1 MPYGPEADAIKAHF
15 PKTWGKPAVRLVRAP
30 PCAAEGGGL
39 SDPCRTQLRVG
50 IVLSGGQAPGGHN
63 VIGGLLDSLMHRH
76 PGSRLYGFLDGPRGI
91 MERNYKEITVETMV
105 RGFEGTITKR
115 GRVVWWVLGPRALCV
130 WGMCASVSFPCVRS
144 APTAPFLI
152 THSHIPLSLPF
163 HSSWPSATRAAS
175 TSSVRGG
182 TRSKSRPTWPGRL
195 RPPWNWTWTAWSCA
209 VGTTPTPTRP
219 SHVTLECALQT
230 HPQEA
235 IICEEV
241 DALSM
246 TLADVTNRIA
256 DIVAARSAAGKD
268 YGVVLLPEGLIEHI
282 PQMRA
287 LIHELNDLM
296 ADGAAAGV
304 DEGAIAAKLGPE
316 SGAVFAMLPP
326 SIRSELLLERDP
338 HGNVQVSRIETEKL
352 IQKLVETELEA
363 RKAAGLFKGKFAC
376 LTHFLGYEG
385 RCSLVSFEKD
395 GRD

>member
-1 MPYGPEADAIKAHF
+1 MCGGDDSNTNA
-15 PKTWGKPAVRLVRAP
+15 AVLAEFF
-30 PCAAEGGGL
+30 AAEGLKTAVVGVPKTIDGDL
-39 SDPCRTQLRVG
+39 KNERVATSFG
-50 IVLSGGQAPGGHN
+50 FDTACKVYSEA
-63 VIGGLLDSLMHRH
+63 IGNIMTDSASAKKYYHFIRLM
-76 PGSRLYGFLDGPRGI
+76 G
-91 MERNYKEITVETMV
+91 
-105 RGFEGTITKR
+105 
-115 GRVVWWVLGPRALCV
+115 
-130 WGMCASVSFPCVRS
+130 
-144 APTAPFLI
+144 
-152 THSHIPLSLPF
+152 
-163 HSSWPSATRAAS
+163 RAA
-175 TSSVRGG
+175 
-182 TRSKSRPTWPGRL
+182 
-195 RPPWNWTWTAWSCA
+195 
-209 VGTTPTPTRP
+209 